1 MVALIGPLMW
11 VLECPE
17 EIDSVKSPQPSRAA
31 QNRRKESSKRGLFI
45 VGGLVGLALLAVA
58 FVAGAQSNS
67 ATSPGQA
74 VPSASAGEEAQP
86 AVELA
91 RRVADDPTAL
101 GAVDA
106 PVVLVEYADYRCP
119 FCGVLSRETLPTLIS
134 EYVDSGQLR
143 IEWRDNPIFGE
154 TSVLAAVAAHAAGEQ
169 GLFWEYNTAVY
180 ASAPETGHLE
190 IDRDKVLDYARDIG
204 VPDMAQF
211 EADLANPA
219 LVQRVQI
226 NAQEAQQ
233 IGVTSVPSIV
243 INDVA
248 IAGAQPLQVFQDV
261 VDEQL
266 RLAAQ

>member
-1 MVALIGPLMW
+1 MNTTR
-11 VLECPE
+11 
-17 EIDSVKSPQPSRAA
+17 PS
-31 QNRRKESSKRGLFI
+31 SSKRPSQGRQTRPRRQLPLLLGGVVVLGL
-45 VGGLVGLALLAVA
+45 LVVA

-67 ATSPGQA
+67 DSSLTQTL
-74 VPSASAGEEAQP
+74 PSATNADDAQP

-91 RRVADDPTAL
+91 RRIADDPTAL

-119 FCGVLSRETLPTLIS
+119 FCGVLSRETLPELIA
-134 EYVDSGQLR
+134 EYVESGQLR

-169 GLFWEYNTAVY
+169 GLFWEYNTAAY

-204 VPDMAQF
+204 VPDMAKF
-211 EADLANPA
+211 EADLSNPA
-219 LVQRVQI
+219 LVQRVQV

-243 INDVA
+243 INNTA

-261 VDEQL
+261 IDEQL

>member
-1 MVALIGPLMW
+1 MNTPR
-11 VLECPE
+11 
-17 EIDSVKSPQPSRAA
+17 PS
-31 QNRRKESSKRGLFI
+31 SSKRPPQGRKAKPRRQLPLLLGGI
-45 VGGLVGLALLAVA
+45 VVLGLLAVA

-67 ATSPGQA
+67 DSSSPQA
-74 VPSASAGEEAQP
+74 LPSASNGDDAQP
-86 AVELA
+86 AFELA

-101 GAVDA
+101 GAIDA
-106 PVVLVEYADYRCP
+106 PVVLIEYADYRCP
-119 FCGVLSRETLPTLIS
+119 FCGVLSRETLPELVA
-134 EYVDSGQLR
+134 EYVESGQLR

-154 TSVLAAVAAHAAGEQ
+154 TSVMAAVAAHAAGEQ
-169 GLFWEYNTAVY
+169 GLFWEYNEAVY

-190 IDRDKVLDYARDIG
+190 IDSDKILDYAREIG
-204 VPDMAQF
+204 VPDMAKF
-211 EADLANPA
+211 EADLVSPQ
-219 LVQRVQI
+219 LYERVQL

-261 VDEQL
+261 IDEQL